1 MVDLEQDR
9 RANPDG
15 VNLLVSILV
24 CYPEIATLRFEPTDD
39 TLRMTFVLDGVPEK
53 QEFEDASDFIKRS
66 LMTYHALEYRS
77 DAIVAFELDD
87 CGALAFVHVIRDV
100 GTLSRGEIALLVTLM
115 RDRFAE
121 RLVRDANATTLE
133 EEGVIQEELI
143 DNMIGN
149 VKLSRSV
156 ERLIGIREDGRVMV
170 FNK

>member
-1 MVDLEQDR
+1 MVNFEQER

-24 CYPEIATLRFEPTDD
+24 CYPEIATLRFEPADD
-39 TLRMTFVLDGVPEK
+39 TLKMTFVLSGVPTQE
-53 QEFEDASDFIKRS
+53 EFEDASDFIKRS
-66 LMTYHALEYRS
+66 LLTYHALEYRN
-77 DAIVAFELDD
+77 DAVVDFKLDA
-87 CGALAFVHVIRDV
+87 CGQLAFVHVMRDV
-100 GTLSRGEIALLVTLM
+100 ATLSRGEIALLSTLM

-121 RLVRDANATTLE
+121 RLSRDANVTNFE

-149 VKLSRSV
+149 VKLSRVV